1 MSVCS
6 TACGNAFAFY
16 LTLIQVWKKKLRYHR
31 WQCTTVWEPLIWIFF
46 FFFSKFSCCRA
57 RSSPRCHIGETAM
70 CKQGPLWT
78 VNQIYSLVL
87 MHGNSNMSSM
97 LDDLWPGQS
106 LWRYTG
112 FTLLLLLLFDSNL
125 SFGDPVFSFVCS
137 QSGSRRLTSQR
148 STVWEKRTY
157 ESAPPTTSQGFQLL
171 R

>member
-6 TACGNAFAFY
+6 TACGNAFIY
-16 LTLIQVWKKKLRYHR
+16 RYHR
-31 WQCTTVWEPLIWIFF
+31 WQCTTVWEPLIWIIF
-46 FFFSKFSCCRA
+46 KTFSCCRA

-70 CKQGPLWT
+70 CKQRPLWT

-106 LWRYTG
+106 LWLYTG
-112 FTLLLLLLFDSNL
+112 FTLLFDSNL

>member
-6 TACGNAFAFY
+6 TACGNAFIY
-16 LTLIQVWKKKLRYHR
+16 RYHR

-46 FFFSKFSCCRA
+46 FFFNSPAVVREAHLGVILVRLRCANNGLCGPWTRSTVSSWCMETQICPVCWMISDQGSHSDVTLDLLYFYFYFS
-57 RSSPRCHIGETAM
+57 
-70 CKQGPLWT
+70 T
-78 VNQIYSLVL
+78 VTYRLVTPSF
-87 MHGNSNMSSM
+87 H
-97 LDDLWPGQS
+97 
-106 LWRYTG
+106 
-112 FTLLLLLLFDSNL
+112 L
-125 SFGDPVFSFVCS
+125 SA